1 MVVWLGYCLILHY
14 KMEILWLI
22 FGIIGVYA
30 FIKAF
35 SDKTIEEIR
44 KQNNRR

>member
-1 MVVWLGYCLILHY
+1 MTILA
-14 KMEILWLI
+14 II
-22 FGIIGVYA
+22 IGIIGLYA
-30 FIKAF
+30 FIKVL

>member
-1 MVVWLGYCLILHY
+1 MTILALI
-14 KMEILWLI
+14 I
-22 FGIIGVYA
+22 GIIVVYA

>member
-1 MVVWLGYCLILHY
+1 MTILT
-14 KMEILWLI
+14 L
-22 FGIIGVYA
+22 IIGFIGLYA

-44 KQNNRR
+44 KQNKH

>member
-1 MVVWLGYCLILHY
+1 
-14 KMEILWLI
+14 MEILWLI
-22 FGIIGVYA
+22 FGIIGLYA

-35 SDKTIEEIR
+35 SDETIEEIR